1 MNKLF
6 LDIETLPVEKEKHH
20 ILEEIYERRKSEGK
34 NPGTLEEFL
43 AGTGLDGA
51 FGRIACISY
60 AFNDDKPSSI
70 SGPEKEILRQF
81 WEIAKKADLFVGFNI
96 LSFDLRFIFQ
106 RSVVHKIKP
115 TVDLQFAKYRNSPI
129 FDVMQEWSKWERESI
144 RSLDVLAKILGLQTS
159 KDGKINGKNV
169 AKAYDEGRIKEIC
182 EYCEKDVELTRQI
195 YKRLTFS

>member
-60 AFNDDKPSSI
+60 AFNDDKPKTI
-70 SGPEKEILRQF
+70 SGKESLILQKF
-81 WEIAKKADLFVGFNI
+81 WEVAKTADLFIGFNI
-96 LSFDLRFIFQ
+96 LDFDLRFIYQ
-106 RSVVHKIKP
+106 RSV
-115 TVDLQFAKYRNSPI
+115 
-129 FDVMQEWSKWERESI
+129 
-144 RSLDVLAKILGLQTS
+144 ILG
-159 KDGKINGKNV
+159 V
-169 AKAYDEGRIKEIC
+169 RP
-182 EYCEKDVELTRQI
+182 
-195 YKRLTFS
+195 